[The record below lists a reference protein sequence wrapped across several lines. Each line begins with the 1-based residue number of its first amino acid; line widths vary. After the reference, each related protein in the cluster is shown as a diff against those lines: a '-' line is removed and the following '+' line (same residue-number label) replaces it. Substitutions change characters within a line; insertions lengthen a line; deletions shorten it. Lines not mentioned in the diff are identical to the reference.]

1 MKLKLFLI
9 LINTCLFISCQNQ
22 QEKTEIINDTT
33 VKTQPLSLE
42 GTWELVSFHN
52 YQGNVAIDTFET
64 DDEQTQIKIYT
75 KSHFMWSKKV
85 PNGNDEWHG
94 FGTYVQT
101 DSTLSETIKY
111 GSAAMQNLISNSD
124 QFFYQLILEK
134 DTYSQI
140 VTDDEGYRIYSENY
154 RRIE

>member
-1 MKLKLFLI
+1 MKLKLSLI
-9 LINTCLFISCQNQ
+9 ITCACLFISCQDQ
-22 QEKTEIINDTT
+22 QTKTAITNETSVENT
-33 VKTQPLSLE
+33 PLSLE
-42 GTWELVSFHN
+42 GTWELVSYHN
-52 YQGNVAIDTFET
+52 YQENVAVDTFES
-64 DDEQTQIKIYT
+64 DDEQTQIKMYT
-75 KSHFMWSKKV
+75 KNHFMWSKKV
-85 PNGNDEWHG
+85 PNGNEEWHG

-124 QFFYQLILEK
+124 QFFYQLKLEK
-134 DTYSQI
+134 DSYSQI